1 MRTVCVR
8 ISKDYRK
15 EVKNFLRINV
25 LDTNLSSAGTDNPYG
40 EKFFADEEK
49 YNEKGDFPLYGEL
62 VSKRVQQAVRDKVT
76 RLWSEGRK
84 LQQRSEVSFEYRL
97 KVRIDEP

>member
-25 LDTNLSSAGTDNPYG
+25 LDTDLSSAGTANPYG
-40 EKFFADEEK
+40 NCPKNTNRKEISS
-49 YNEKGDFPLYGEL
+49 LYGDMG
-62 VSKRVQQAVRDKVT
+62 RAVRDKIP